1 MYAIILTMKFGKDKK
16 KKKEDK
22 FKVIKAEKG
31 AGFGLQ
37 TKVPFKKGDFV
48 INYIGIKRKNKDIE
62 YHTGKYLFE
71 IDDKFTIDGSPRYN
85 LARYINHSCKPNC
98 EVEVNEEK
106 CTISIEAIKN
116 IKEGEEITYDYG
128 KEYFNEFIKPI
139 GCKCE
144 KCIKKV
150 SKNKNGK
157 SK

>member
-1 MYAIILTMKFGKDKK
+1 MKFGLKPEIKKNKD
-16 KKKEDK
+16 
-22 FKVIKAEKG
+22 FTIIKAEKG
-31 AGFGLQ
+31 AGFGLK

-48 INYIGIKRKNKDIE
+48 IEYIGIKRENKDIE

-71 IDDKFTIDGSPRYN
+71 VNDKYTIDGSPRWN

-98 EVEVNEEK
+98 EVEIDKNGK
-106 CTISIEAIKN
+106 ILIEAIKN

-144 KCIKKV
+144 KCINKK
-150 SKNKNGK
+150 KK
-157 SK
+157 